1 MSPKREFLEAVR
13 LYLMTNQTTTLTQ
26 LGKVV
31 NKITYG
37 LSRNTSIK
45 ALLSTDP
52 RFVVSGNSVKMASQ
66 PRPPSS
72 GTRRPLAEILSDT
85 ADAFFLHVKLKF
97 DSGGYLPSNKVNWSQ
112 LENEFLTWAQQT
124 GMRGGYWKVCDV
136 LVSKNLVILK
146 SGTNRSSGR
155 RYYYRR
161 FVFELA
167 GPRPGEFPSRERAE
181 VLSAAGVEV
190 SPLCIDFGVVAPS
203 TAPRCTI
210 TVINNTTASRTL
222 SQVSFV
228 GGGGWN
234 RPPFSINFGTTRLP
248 VQLVRDMPYTF
259 QVVFAPQT
267 VGNSKCVL
275 KFDITSSE
283 GGVTRSYNL
292 VRFISAHSG
301 DANLRAALNPST
313 PFVRNRVA
321 RPDESA
327 VSIVKAE
334 KDKGIVGGKFVVAL
348 AQVKMPP
355 EFRQQSRLG
364 EMTRMLAALHAEVR
378 DETLPIADRVKKYRE
393 LQRQLLFLEE
403 MQCELDIRQFD
414 LKSSRLTPI
423 REGFMSLTVAGL
435 AEKRPSVLRGDA
447 VLALV
452 IVNGDKKKWEGVVQ
466 RVQLL
471 DLHLRFHKHFPRVLA
486 INSDIEFTFK
496 RTALNLQHQ
505 GVAKVSNDALLLPQS
520 TLQPPLFAR
529 AYTAALAGSRLN
541 TAQMGAVRGIL
552 AGTCRPAPFVVY
564 GPPGTGKTTTLV
576 EAIKN
581 VLRYRTGGSVL
592 VCAPSNK
599 AADVLLKRL
608 APFLPPSEMFRFMS
622 FNREKKEVPDVVLPY
637 CNFDGEN
644 FNVPELDLLRS
655 YRVVVSTLI
664 MASKL
669 YNLGINESS
678 EVMHFQSIFIDECGH
693 CTEPE
698 VMAVL
703 GVLTNQKNAHQQVVL
718 AGDPEQLGP
727 IVRSAEACKF
737 GLNLSLLER
746 VLKSCPLYRRNIN
759 LFPNT
764 LGFDPARVV
773 KLVDCYRCH
782 AEILRVP
789 NELLYDNDLVACGDH
804 TLVSSMARW
813 SGIEDHPRFPL
824 IFHGCE
830 GENVREG
837 NSPSWFNVSE
847 VEVVIRYVLRLK
859 EAIKSC
865 ELPDLAL
872 KEVGIITPYQKQ
884 VAKIREA
891 LRMNKITD
899 VDVGSV
905 EQFQGDERR
914 VIILSTVRSDPQFIE
929 LDERHNMGFV
939 SSPKRFNVSVTR
951 AQALLVVVG
960 SPKVL
965 ATDPSWSRLLWH
977 CVDNNAY
984 VGSLPLPPRPEVF
997 PPPPPSEGQD
1007 DDQEAGDD
1015 DDDDDSAWV
1024 DVPGADELQREIA
1037 ALSDGLA
1044 SLSVLEANGGAW
1056 DRDE

>member
-1 MSPKREFLEAVR
+1 
-13 LYLMTNQTTTLTQ
+13 
-26 LGKVV
+26 
-31 NKITYG
+31 
-37 LSRNTSIK
+37 
-45 ALLSTDP
+45 
-52 RFVVSGNSVKMASQ
+52 
-66 PRPPSS
+66 
-72 GTRRPLAEILSDT
+72 
-85 ADAFFLHVKLKF
+85 
-97 DSGGYLPSNKVNWSQ
+97 
-112 LENEFLTWAQQT
+112 
-124 GMRGGYWKVCDV
+124 
-136 LVSKNLVILK
+136 
-146 SGTNRSSGR
+146 
-155 RYYYRR
+155 
-161 FVFELA
+161 
-167 GPRPGEFPSRERAE
+167 
-181 VLSAAGVEV
+181 
-190 SPLCIDFGVVAPS
+190 
-203 TAPRCTI
+203 
-210 TVINNTTASRTL
+210 
-222 SQVSFV
+222 
-228 GGGGWN
+228 
-234 RPPFSINFGTTRLP
+234 
-248 VQLVRDMPYTF
+248 
-259 QVVFAPQT
+259 
-267 VGNSKCVL
+267 
-275 KFDITSSE
+275 
-283 GGVTRSYNL
+283 
-292 VRFISAHSG
+292 
-301 DANLRAALNPST
+301 
-313 PFVRNRVA
+313 
-321 RPDESA
+321 
-327 VSIVKAE
+327 
-334 KDKGIVGGKFVVAL
+334 
-348 AQVKMPP
+348 
-355 EFRQQSRLG
+355 
-364 EMTRMLAALHAEVR
+364 
-378 DETLPIADRVKKYRE
+378 
-393 LQRQLLFLEE
+393 
-403 MQCELDIRQFD
+403 
-414 LKSSRLTPI
+414 
-423 REGFMSLTVAGL
+423 MSLTVAGL

-452 IVNGDKKKWEGVVQ
+452 DVNGEKKKWEGVVQ

-471 DLHLRFHKHFPRVLA
+471 ELHLRFHKFFPRNLA
-486 INSDIEFTFK
+486 INADIEFTFK
-496 RTALNLQHQ
+496 RTAINLQHQ
-505 GVAKVSNDALLLPQS
+505 GVVKVSNDSLLFPQS
-520 TLQPPLFAR
+520 TLQPLLFAR
-529 AYTAALAGSRLN
+529 AYTEALAGSRLN

-581 VLRYRTGGSVL
+581 VLRYGIGGAVL

-608 APFLPPSEMFRFMS
+608 AHFLPASEMFRFMS
-622 FNREKKEVPDVVLPY
+622 YNRDRKEVPDAILPY

-644 FNVPELDLLRS
+644 FNVPELKQLRS

-669 YNLGINESS
+669 YNLGIHESS
-678 EVMHFQSIFIDECGH
+678 DEMHFQSIYIDECGH

-698 VMAVL
+698 AMAVL
-703 GVLTNQKNAHQQVVL
+703 GVLTNQKSSHQQVVL

-737 GLNLSLLER
+737 GLNRSLLER
-746 VLKSCPLYRRNIN
+746 VLKSSPLYRRNITR
-759 LFPNT
+759 FPNT
-764 LGFDPARVV
+764 QGFDPARVV

-782 AEILRVP
+782 PEILRVP
-789 NELLYDNDLVACGDH
+789 NELLYDNDLVACGDP

-813 SGIEDHPRFPL
+813 SGIEDHPKFPL

-847 VEVVIRYVLRLK
+847 VEVVIRYVLRLRG
-859 EAIKSC
+859 AIESR
-865 ELPDLAL
+865 ELPALVL

-891 LRMNKITD
+891 LRMKGITD

-914 VIILSTVRSDPQFIE
+914 VIILSTVRSDPQYIE
-929 LDERHNMGFV
+929 LDERYNLGFV

-997 PPPPPSEGQD
+997 PPPPPYQGQD
-1007 DDQEAGDD
+1007 DDPEAGND
-1015 DDDDDSAWV
+1015 DDDDDSDWV
-1024 DVPGADELQREIA
+1024 DVPDQLQMEIA